1 MMYLDVIPPF
11 EMMLYL
17 LIVVLF
23 LVTGFLNLK
32 DLKKMRRDKWT
43 RQDSVA
49 LILRILV
56 YAFLLNFLL
65 TLVIDAGILLLT
77 ALRSLASLQFVLP
90 LTLTSLELSFAVLL
104 VTAVTYGLAKWK
116 DWYDLVDAEY

>member
-1 MMYLDVIPPF
+1 MMYLDVFPPF
-11 EMMLYL
+11 EILLWL

-32 DLKKMRRDKWT
+32 DLKRMRQDKWT
-43 RQDSVA
+43 RQDSIA
-49 LILRILV
+49 LMLRILF

-65 TLVIDAGILLLT
+65 TMAIDAGILLFT
-77 ALRSLASLQFVLP
+77 ALRSPTSLQLVLP
-90 LTLTSLELSFAVLL
+90 LTLASLEFSFGVLL
-104 VTAVTYGLAKWK
+104 GAGVTYGLAKWK

>member
-1 MMYLDVIPPF
+1 MIYLDVIPPF

-32 DLKKMRRDKWT
+32 DLKKLRQDKWT

-49 LILRILV
+49 LMLRFFF

-65 TLVIDAGILLLT
+65 VMVEAGILLLT
-77 ALRSLASLQFVLP
+77 ALRSPASLQLVLP
-90 LTLTSLELSFAVLL
+90 LILTSLQFSFGLLL
-104 VTAVTYGLAKWK
+104 VMGVTYGLAKWK
-116 DWYDLVDAEY
+116 DWFDLVDAEY

>member
-1 MMYLDVIPPF
+1 MIYLDVIAPF

-32 DLKKMRRDKWT
+32 DLKKLREDKWT

-49 LILRILV
+49 LMLRTLF

-65 TLVIDAGILLLT
+65 TVAIGAGILLLT
-77 ALRSLASLQFVLP
+77 TLWSLGSLKLVLP
-90 LTLTSLELSFAVLL
+90 LAFTSLELSFGVLL
-104 VTAVTYGLAKWK
+104 VTGITYGLAKWR
-116 DWYDLVDAEY
+116 DWFDLVDAEY

>member
-65 TLVIDAGILLLT
+65 TLVIAAGILLLT

>member
-1 MMYLDVIPPF
+1 MIYLDVIPPF

-43 RQDSVA
+43 RQDSAA
-49 LILRILV
+49 LILRILF

-65 TLVIDAGILLLT
+65 TLAIDAGILLFT
-77 ALRSLASLQFVLP
+77 ALRSLASLQLVLP
-90 LTLTSLELSFAVLL
+90 LTLTSLQLSFAVLL

>member
-1 MMYLDVIPPF
+1 MYLDVIPPF
-11 EMMLYL
+11 EIMLYL

-32 DLKKMRRDKWT
+32 DLKKMRQDKWT

-49 LILRILV
+49 LILRTLF

-65 TLVIDAGILLLT
+65 TMAMDAGILLFTPLK
-77 ALRSLASLQFVLP
+77 SPASLQLVLP
-90 LTLTSLELSFAVLL
+90 LTLTPLQLSFGVLL
-104 VTAVTYGLAKWK
+104 VTGVTYGLAKWK

>member
-1 MMYLDVIPPF
+1 MIYLDVIPPF
-11 EMMLYL
+11 EIMLYL

-32 DLKKMRRDKWT
+32 DLKKLRQDKWT

-49 LILRILV
+49 LMLRMLF

-65 TLVIDAGILLLT
+65 TIVIEAGILLLT
-77 ALRSLASLQFVLP
+77 ALRSLGSLQVVLP
-90 LTLTSLELSFAVLL
+90 LALSSLQLSFTVLL
-104 VTAVTYGLAKWK
+104 VTGVTYGLAKWK
-116 DWYDLVDAEY
+116 DWFDLVDAEY

>member
-49 LILRILV
+49 LMLRILV

-65 TLVIDAGILLLT
+65 TLVIAAGILLLT
-77 ALRSLASLQFVLP
+77 ALRSLTSLQLVLP

>member
-1 MMYLDVIPPF
+1 MMYLDVVPPF
-11 EMMLYL
+11 EIILYL
-17 LIVVLF
+17 LVVVLF

-32 DLKKMRRDKWT
+32 DLKKMRQDKWT

-49 LILRILV
+49 LMLRILF

-65 TLVIDAGILLLT
+65 TMAIDAGILLFT
-77 ALRSLASLQFVLP
+77 ALRSPVSLQLVLP
-90 LTLTSLELSFAVLL
+90 LTLTSLQVSFGVLL
-104 VTAVTYGLAKWK
+104 VAGVAYGLAKWK

>member
-1 MMYLDVIPPF
+1 MIYLDVISPF
-11 EMMLYL
+11 EMMLCL

-32 DLKKMRRDKWT
+32 DLKNMRRDKWT

-49 LILRILV
+49 LMLRILF

-65 TLVIDAGILLLT
+65 TLVIVAGILLLT
-77 ALRSLASLQFVLP
+77 VLRSVASLQLVLP
-90 LTLTSLELSFAVLL
+90 WTLTPLQFSFAVLQA
-104 VTAVTYGLAKWK
+104 TGVTYGLEKWK

>member
-49 LILRILV
+49 LMLRILV

-65 TLVIDAGILLLT
+65 TLVIAAGILLLT

>member
-1 MMYLDVIPPF
+1 MIYLDVIPPF

-32 DLKKMRRDKWT
+32 DLKKMRQDKWT

-49 LILRILV
+49 LMLRMLF
-56 YAFLLNFLL
+56 YAFLLNLL
-65 TLVIDAGILLLT
+65 LIMTIDGGVLLLT
-77 ALRSLASLQFVLP
+77 ALRSPASLQLVLP
-90 LTLTSLELSFAVLL
+90 LTLTPLQLSFGVLL
-104 VTAVTYGLAKWK
+104 VTGVTYGLAKWK